1 VLLGIGLATLVSP
14 LDGSPCVRVA
24 NGTNGVRV
32 AGLMLQAAAIPS
44 SLLSGQVST
53 LLEWG
58 EPDAA
63 YEGDPGNPCVM
74 SDIFARVGGPDLNRS
89 IGVDVVIRI
98 FSGNVI
104 GDNLWLWRADHALL
118 DPVETQM
125 DPINPGV
132 PMKNRIAKASEYYL
146 SVKGDYPS
154 KTGLEV
160 IGDRVTMYGLFVEHH
175 TEDNTIW
182 RGEDG
187 RVFFYQN
194 EIPYDVTQA
203 SFCDLNYV
211 GYRVDEGVRNHR
223 GIGMG
228 VYSYFR
234 DYECLVQSA
243 FRAPENEGVQFE
255 NIFTRYLTGNSGI
268 LHVLN
273 DRGKGTMGSW
283 SQMGRLPNSDILV

>member
-1 VLLGIGLATLVSP
+1 
-14 LDGSPCVRVA
+14 
-24 NGTNGVRV
+24 
-32 AGLMLQAAAIPS
+32 MLQAAAFPS
-44 SLLSGQVST
+44 SLLSGQIST

-58 EPDAA
+58 EPSAEHASAGDAA
-63 YEGDPGNPCVM
+63 NPGVM
-74 SDIFARVGGPDLNRS
+74 SDIFARVGGPELNRS
-89 IGVDVVIRI
+89 IGVDVVMRI

-118 DPVETQM
+118 DPAKIQM
-125 DPINPGV
+125 DPINPSV
-132 PMKNRIAKASEYYL
+132 PMKNRVPKASEYYL

-160 IGDRVTMYGLFVEHH
+160 IGNNVTMYGLFVEHH

-182 RGEDG
+182 RGEG
-187 RVFFYQN
+187 GQVFFYQN

-203 SFCDLNYV
+203 SFCDLNYA
-211 GYRVDEGVRNHR
+211 GYRVDKGVKNHR
-223 GIGMG
+223 GVGMG

-234 DYECLVQSA
+234 DYECLLKSA
-243 FRAPENEGVQFE
+243 FQAPETEGVKFE

-273 DRGKGTMGSW
+273 DRGQGAMGSW
-283 SQMGRLPNSDILV
+283 AQMGRLPSSDILV